1 LKTSEVVD
9 ERATAP
15 IYSHSGICQACN
27 RRETDELG
35 VAERSIPEHHPPAT
49 LEAA

>member
-15 IYSHSGICQACN
+15 IYSYSGICQ
-27 RRETDELG
+27 
-35 VAERSIPEHHPPAT
+35 PAT
-49 LEAA
+49 GERPMSYGSPSGLSRNTIYRQPLEAA